1 MGGGGVTSKR
11 DTPHRGLAAA
21 TGRPERF
28 LKRVPRNRHPSRSQR
43 TQEPHEPSAEPATLP
58 KRPYDTSHLD
68 LEEQAAK
75 GSGLEWAATLASTHA
90 NFVKETTEVVLGAWR
105 EQLKR

>member
-1 MGGGGVTSKR
+1 MTDPTDVEATVKRVQELSAQVTDKAR
-11 DTPHRGLAAA
+11 QNGLAWLE
-21 TGRPERF
+21 GYERM
-28 LKRVPRNRHPSRSQR
+28 LKSF
-43 TQEPHEPSAEPATLP
+43 
-58 KRPYDTSHLD
+58 LD

-90 NFVKETTEVVLGAWR
+90 NFVRETSEVVLGAWR

>member
-1 MGGGGVTSKR
+1 MTDPS
-11 DTPHRGLAAA
+11 DTDATVQRVQELSAQVVDKAKENGLAWLE
-21 TGRPERF
+21 GYERM
-28 LKRVPRNRHPSRSQR
+28 LKN
-43 TQEPHEPSAEPATLP
+43 L
-58 KRPYDTSHLD
+58 LD
-68 LEEQAAK
+68 LEQQAAK

>member
-1 MGGGGVTSKR
+1 MTDPTDVEAAVKR
-11 DTPHRGLAAA
+11 VQELSAQVVDKAKENGLAWLE
-21 TGRPERF
+21 GYERM
-28 LKRVPRNRHPSRSQR
+28 LKN
-43 TQEPHEPSAEPATLP
+43 L
-58 KRPYDTSHLD
+58 LD

>member
-1 MGGGGVTSKR
+1 MTDPTDVEAAVKR
-11 DTPHRGLAAA
+11 VQELSSQVVDKAKDNGLAWLE
-21 TGRPERF
+21 GYERM
-28 LKRVPRNRHPSRSQR
+28 LKSF
-43 TQEPHEPSAEPATLP
+43 
-58 KRPYDTSHLD
+58 LD

-90 NFVKETTEVVLGAWR
+90 NFVRETSEVVLGAWR

>member
-1 MGGGGVTSKR
+1 MTDPS
-11 DTPHRGLAAA
+11 DTETTVQRVQELSAQVVDKAKENGLAWLE
-21 TGRPERF
+21 GYERM
-28 LKRVPRNRHPSRSQR
+28 LKN
-43 TQEPHEPSAEPATLP
+43 L
-58 KRPYDTSHLD
+58 LD

>member
-1 MGGGGVTSKR
+1 MTDPS
-11 DTPHRGLAAA
+11 DTEATVQRVQELSAQVVDKAKENGLAWLE
-21 TGRPERF
+21 GYERM
-28 LKRVPRNRHPSRSQR
+28 LKN
-43 TQEPHEPSAEPATLP
+43 L
-58 KRPYDTSHLD
+58 LD
-68 LEEQAAK
+68 LEQQAAK

>member
-1 MGGGGVTSKR
+1 MTDPS
-11 DTPHRGLAAA
+11 DTEATVQRVQELSAQVVDKAKENGLAWLE
-21 TGRPERF
+21 GYERM
-28 LKRVPRNRHPSRSQR
+28 LKN
-43 TQEPHEPSAEPATLP
+43 L
-58 KRPYDTSHLD
+58 LD

-75 GSGLEWAATLASTHA
+75 GSGLEWAATLA

>member
-1 MGGGGVTSKR
+1 MTDPS
-11 DTPHRGLAAA
+11 DTEATVQRVQELSAQVVDKAKENGLAWLE
-21 TGRPERF
+21 GYERM
-28 LKRVPRNRHPSRSQR
+28 LKN
-43 TQEPHEPSAEPATLP
+43 L
-58 KRPYDTSHLD
+58 LD
-68 LEEQAAK
+68 LEEQVAK

>member
-1 MGGGGVTSKR
+1 MTDPS
-11 DTPHRGLAAA
+11 DTEATVQRVQELSAQVVDKAKENGLAWLE
-21 TGRPERF
+21 GYERM
-28 LKRVPRNRHPSRSQR
+28 LKN
-43 TQEPHEPSAEPATLP
+43 L
-58 KRPYDTSHLD
+58 LD

-90 NFVKETTEVVLGAWR
+90 NFVRETSEVVLGVMR